1 MNSEASTTPSTA
13 AEIAL
18 RLREIGIGAQ
28 AEEMTVERRGD
39 RIMAML
45 PGDRIAWFATTA
57 EAAARLRIEDNV
69 LALVGARCTFRVPT
83 VLTTGPDGWT
93 LRTTVPGVVDPSGF
107 AARLKAE
114 PALVPSV
121 ARTLALALAE
131 QHTRIGE
138 ADTAGWLPLVPP
150 WPPPLA
156 ELEARLRLVVDDF
169 NLSRRIARLLAAGH
183 DLGTRQEDRALVHAD
198 FGLHNIVVDPATG
211 AVNGVFDY
219 GSAAWADRHLD
230 FRYLVFAAV
239 PDALL
244 DAATTAYSEVTGV
257 VIDHHRVLVCNALA
271 AIGHLADRVGHGED
285 ELIGGR
291 TLAGDLRWTEWALK
305 RAGFR

>member
-1 MNSEASTTPSTA
+1 VRRARSGLPGRPEV
-13 AEIAL
+13 
-18 RLREIGIGAQ
+18 
-28 AEEMTVERRGD
+28 VERGRGQREHLHVEAGLVHERDSLIGEVEQAAFD
-39 RIMAML
+39 RAGM
-45 PGDRIAWFATTA
+45 R
-57 EAAARLRIEDNV
+57 R
-69 LALVGARCTFRVPT
+69 GAR
-83 VLTTGPDGWT
+83 
-93 LRTTVPGVVDPSGF
+93 VD
-107 AARLKAE
+107 R
-114 PALVPSV
+114 
-121 ARTLALALAE
+121 
-131 QHTRIGE
+131 
-138 ADTAGWLPLVPP
+138 
-150 WPPPLA
+150 
-156 ELEARLRLVVDDF
+156 
-169 NLSRRIARLLAAGH
+169 LAAGH

-244 DAATTAYSEVTGV
+244 DAATTAYCEVTGV

-285 ELIGGR
+285 EHIGGR
-291 TLAGDLRWTEWALK
+291 TLAGDVRWTEWALK